1 MGNKE
6 GGALI
11 RSYKQLSQKYLR
23 SNIKRTVL
31 TLVGI
36 VLALSLITTIGLF
49 FNSGYISKIENAKK
63 GSLGS
68 ANISVGNY
76 NQKLLDTVKN
86 NPYVTSYG
94 IASQGETL
102 HIDGID
108 ISHMYANHQAFQ
120 ILESSFPIQ
129 GKLPA
134 SENEA
139 VLEKWML
146 PYIDSN
152 LKVGDMF
159 TIHEKKYKLVGLLNN
174 SKSTEEN
181 KNGQLLTGKN
191 EFKVGEGNLLIE
203 LQQSANFKE
212 VENQFALLTNKEN
225 IKMNEELNKALKPSS
240 EIIVAASIS
249 IGIVVI
255 STIVIIYN
263 AFQISV
269 VERMKQLGLLRS
281 IGATQKQIRKIVMR
295 EATFLSIIAIYFGIS
310 CSLFVIFSLNRI
322 LLKILNNPTGF
333 TIQLDWR
340 IIVVSSFLTLITVY
354 VSSFFPAFR
363 AGRISPLLAIS
374 SRLSIQKEK
383 IKKQKGKKIKKPISF
398 PLSMALKNIKRNPN
412 RYTVTILSIVI
423 SSVLYIT
430 FTFLI
435 DTYIGRQQ
443 PLDQALKT
451 DISLMIPSELEKNSI
466 DRMNR
471 DLQQVPNVRKMYKQY
486 ESHPFYTNIPENKQV
501 KELQGNKSLY
511 EKGEFNHQTVER
523 LKTHIKAYDENTLK
537 KLTENV
543 INGRIDIPKLNREKG
558 VILVKQA
565 ATKDMN
571 TSKTYVGPLSK
582 FKVGD
587 TIQVIQNQEEGPSS
601 KEGSYIP
608 EKIETVKIVAIVESD
623 LFNMSRT
630 LDTITLITSEPVVNS
645 LTKSSSTLKG
655 IEIELEN
662 QSQAKTTMLDI
673 QKRIGGD
680 KSVEVIN
687 LTDGNN
693 ALKDQMLYMKIL
705 AYGFITVI
713 VLIGS
718 VNVLNTIT
726 VSIMMR
732 RKELAALKSIGMSQK
747 DLKKMV
753 IYEGI
758 LYGFFGSIQGIFF
771 GCLLSYILY
780 MAVSN
785 TISFKWAIP
794 YQASLITFITA
805 LLISYV
811 AVLIPLRKI
820 QKDNTI
826 DVLREG

>member
-1 MGNKE
+1 M
-6 GGALI
+6 I

-31 TLVGI
+31 TLLGI

-49 FNSGYISKIENAKK
+49 FNSGYISQIENAKK

-68 ANISVGNY
+68 ANISVENY
-76 NQKLLDTVKN
+76 NQKLLNTVKN
-86 NPYVTSYG
+86 NPNIASYG
-94 IASQGETL
+94 IVSQGEMV

-108 ISHMYANHQAFQ
+108 ISYMYGNHQAFQ
-120 ILESSFPIQ
+120 ILKSSFPIQ
-129 GKLPA
+129 GKLPS

-146 PYIDSN
+146 PYISSH
-152 LKVGDMF
+152 LKIGDTF
-159 TIHEKKYKLVGLLNN
+159 TMHTKNYKLVGLLNN
-174 SKSTEEN
+174 SNSTEEN
-181 KNGQLLTGKN
+181 KIGQLLTFKN
-191 EFKVGEGNLLIE
+191 KFKVGEGNLLIE
-203 LQQSANFKE
+203 LHQSANFKE
-212 VENQFALLTNKEN
+212 VENQFIALTNKEN
-225 IKMNEELNKALKPSS
+225 VKMNEELNKALKPSS

-281 IGATQKQIRKIVMR
+281 IGATQKQIRKIVLR
-295 EATFLSIIAIYFGIS
+295 EATFLSIIAIYFGIL
-310 CSLFVIFSLNRI
+310 CSIFVVISLNQI
-322 LLKILNNPTGF
+322 LMKVLNNPTGF

-340 IIVVSSFLTLITVY
+340 IIAISSFITLTTVY

-363 AGRISPLLAIS
+363 AGRMSPLLAIS

-383 IKKQKGKKIKKPISF
+383 IKKQKGKKISKPISF

-412 RYTVTILSIVI
+412 RYTVTILSIII

-435 DTYIGRQQ
+435 DTYIQRQQ
-443 PLDQALKT
+443 PTNQALKADVT
-451 DISLMIPSELEKNSI
+451 VMIHSDLDKHTINDLSRKLQEISNIEK
-466 DRMNR
+466 
-471 DLQQVPNVRKMYKQY
+471 LYKQY
-486 ESHPFYTNIPENKQV
+486 EAYDFHTNVPENKQI
-501 KELQGNKSLY
+501 KELQGNSSLY
-511 EKGEFNHQTVER
+511 EKVKYNDRTLETM
-523 LKTHIKAYDENTLK
+523 KTHVKAYDENTLK
-537 KLTENV
+537 KLVESVTS
-543 INGRIDIPKLNREKG
+543 GKIDIQKLNHEKG

-565 ATKDMN
+565 AAIDMN
-571 TSKTYVGPLSK
+571 TGKTYIGPLSS

-587 TIQVIQNQEEGPSS
+587 TIQVMQNQQEGQSTEKIFYNS
-601 KEGSYIP
+601 D
-608 EKIETVKIVAIVESD
+608 KIETLKITAIVESD

-630 LDTITLITSEPVVNS
+630 FDTLTLITSETVVDS
-645 LTKSSSTLKG
+645 LTKTSSILKG
-655 IEIELEN
+655 IGIGLKN
-662 QSQAKTTMLDI
+662 QSQVQTTLLDI
-673 QKRIGGD
+673 QKRLGGNE
-680 KSVEVIN
+680 SIQVIN
-687 LTDGNN
+687 NTDESN
-693 ALKDQMLYMKIL
+693 ALKDQMLYIKIL
-705 AYGFITVI
+705 AYGFTTVI

-718 VNVLNTIT
+718 VNILNTIT

-732 RKELAALKSIGMSQK
+732 RKELAALKSIGMAQK
-747 DLKKMV
+747 DLKKMI
-753 IYEGI
+753 IYEGL

-780 MAVSN
+780 VAISN
-785 TISFKWAIP
+785 KISFGWTFP
-794 YQASLITFITA
+794 YQASFITFITA

>member
-1 MGNKE
+1 M
-6 GGALI
+6 
-11 RSYKQLSQKYLR
+11 RSYTQLSQKYLR
-23 SNIKRTVL
+23 SNVKRTVL

-49 FNSGYISKIENAKK
+49 FNSGYNSQIANAKK
-63 GSLGS
+63 GALGS

-76 NQKLLDTVKN
+76 NQKILDTVKN

-102 HIDGID
+102 HIGGID
-108 ISHMYANHQAFQ
+108 ISYMYANHQAFQ
-120 ILESSFPIQ
+120 ILGSSLPIQ

-134 SENEA
+134 SENE
-139 VLEKWML
+139 VILEKWML
-146 PYIDSN
+146 PYLGSN
-152 LKVGDMF
+152 LKIGDMF
-159 TIHEKKYKLVGLLNN
+159 TIHEKKYKLVGLLKDSNN
-174 SKSTEEN
+174 TEEN
-181 KNGQLLTGKN
+181 KNGRLLTVKN

-203 LQQSANFKE
+203 LHQSANFNE
-212 VENQFALLTNKEN
+212 VENQFTLLTNKEN
-225 IKMNEELNKALKPSS
+225 VKMNEELNKALKPSS

-295 EATFLSIIAIYFGIS
+295 EATFLSIIAIYFGIL
-310 CSLFVIFSLNRI
+310 CSIFVIFSLNQI
-322 LLKILNNPTGF
+322 LMKVLNNPTGF

-340 IIVVSSFLTLITVY
+340 IIVISSFITLITVY

-383 IKKQKGKKIKKPISF
+383 IKKQKGKNVKKPISF
-398 PLSMALKNIKRNPN
+398 PFSMALKNIKRNPN
-412 RYTVTILSIVI
+412 RYTVTILSIII

-435 DTYIGRQQ
+435 DTYMQRKQ
-443 PLDQALKT
+443 PIDQSLKT
-451 DISLMIPSELEKNSI
+451 DISMMISSELDKNSI
-466 DRMNR
+466 DRINQN
-471 DLQQVPNVRKMYKQY
+471 LQQIPNVKKLYKQY
-486 ESHPFYTNIPENKQV
+486 EAHPFYANIPENKQI
-501 KELQGNKSLY
+501 KKLQGNQSLY
-511 EKGEFNHQTVER
+511 EKGKSNNQMVER
-523 LKTHIKAYDENTLK
+523 VKTHIKAYDENTLE
-537 KLTENV
+537 KLTESV
-543 INGRIDIPKLNREKG
+543 TSGKIDIQTLHREKG

-565 ATKDMN
+565 AAKDMN
-571 TSKTYVGPLSK
+571 TGKTYVGPLSS

-587 TIQVIQNQEEGPSS
+587 TIQVIQNYQDGKSNEEV
-601 KEGSYIP
+601 SYTQD
-608 EKIETVKIVAIVESD
+608 KIETVKIAAIVESD
-623 LFNMSRT
+623 LFNSSRT
-630 LDTITLITSEPVVNS
+630 LDTITFITSEQVVNS
-645 LTKSSSTLKG
+645 LTESPSTLKG
-655 IEIELEN
+655 FGIELN
-662 QSQAKTTMLDI
+662 NHSQAKATLLDI
-673 QKRIGGD
+673 QKKLGRDESIQ
-680 KSVEVIN
+680 VIN
-687 LTDGNN
+687 NVDENS
-693 ALKDQMLYMKIL
+693 AIKDEMLYIKIL
-705 AYGFITVI
+705 VYGFITVI

-718 VNVLNTIT
+718 INILNTIT

-753 IYEGI
+753 IYEGL
-758 LYGFFGSIQGIFF
+758 LYGFLGSIQGIFF

-780 MAVSN
+780 IAVSN
-785 TISFKWAIP
+785 TISFEWVIP
-794 YQASLITFITA
+794 YQASFITFITA
-805 LLISYV
+805 LLISYI

>member
-1 MGNKE
+1 M
-6 GGALI
+6 I

-31 TLVGI
+31 TLLGI

-49 FNSGYISKIENAKK
+49 FNSGYTSQIENAKK
-63 GSLGS
+63 GPLGS
-68 ANISVGNY
+68 ANISVESY
-76 NQKLLDTVKN
+76 NQKLLNTVKN

-102 HIDGID
+102 HVNGMD
-108 ISHMYANHQAFQ
+108 ISYMYANHQALQ
-120 ILESSFPIQ
+120 ILNSNIPVQ
-129 GKLPA
+129 GKLPFT
-134 SENEA
+134 EKEA
-139 VLEKWML
+139 VLEEWML
-146 PYIDSN
+146 PYIGSK
-152 LKVGDMF
+152 LKIGDMF
-159 TIHEKKYKLVGLLNN
+159 AIHEKEYKLVGLLHDSN
-174 SKSTEEN
+174 SAQEN
-181 KNGQLLTGKN
+181 KNGRLLTYKN

-203 LQQSANFKE
+203 LYQSANFNE
-212 VENQFALLTNKEN
+212 VENEFIALTNKEN
-225 IKMNEELNKALKPSS
+225 VKMNEELNKALKPSS
-240 EIIVAASIS
+240 EIIVAATIS

-281 IGATQKQIRKIVMR
+281 IGATQKQIRNIVMR
-295 EATFLSIIAIYFGIS
+295 EATFLSIIAIFLGIL
-310 CSLFVIFSLNRI
+310 CSIFVVFSLNQI
-322 LLKILNNPTGF
+322 LLKVLNNPTGS

-340 IIVVSSFLTLITVY
+340 IIFVSSFITLITVY

-383 IKKQKGKKIKKPISF
+383 IKKRKEKKIKKPISF

-412 RYTVTILSIVI
+412 RYTVTILSIII

-435 DTYIGRQQ
+435 DTYIQRQQ
-443 PLDQALKT
+443 PKDQALKA
-451 DISLMIPSELEKNSI
+451 DITVMIHSDLDKHSINDMSRKLQEISNIEK
-466 DRMNR
+466 
-471 DLQQVPNVRKMYKQY
+471 LYKQY
-486 ESHPFYTNIPENKQV
+486 EAYDFHTNIPENKQI
-501 KELQGNKSLY
+501 KELQGNSSLY
-511 EKGEFNHQTVER
+511 EKVKYNDRTLETM
-523 LKTHIKAYDENTLK
+523 KTHVKAYDENTLK
-537 KLTENV
+537 KLAESVTS
-543 INGRIDIPKLNREKG
+543 GKIDIQKLNHEKG

-565 ATKDMN
+565 AAKDMN
-571 TSKTYVGPLSK
+571 TGKTYIGPLSS

-587 TIQVIQNQEEGPSS
+587 TIQVIQNQQEGQSTG
-601 KEGSYIP
+601 EVFYNQD
-608 EKIETVKIVAIVESD
+608 KIETVKIAAIVESD

-630 LDTITLITSEPVVNS
+630 FDTITLITSETVVDS
-645 LTKSSSTLKG
+645 LTKTSALLKG
-655 IEIELEN
+655 IGIELKN
-662 QSQAKTTMLDI
+662 QSQAQTSVLDI
-673 QKRIGGD
+673 QKRLGGD
-680 KSVEVIN
+680 ASIQVIN
-687 LTDGNN
+687 NTDGNN
-693 ALKDQMLYMKIL
+693 ALKDQMLYIKIL

-713 VLIGS
+713 VLIGT
-718 VNVLNTIT
+718 VNILNTIT

-732 RKELAALKSIGMSQK
+732 RKELAALKSIGMAQK
-747 DLKKMV
+747 DLKKMI
-753 IYEGI
+753 IYEGL

-780 MAVSN
+780 VAISN
-785 TISFKWAIP
+785 KISFEWTIP
-794 YQASLITFITA
+794 YQASFITFITA